1 MTLIDLGLLCLFPVI
16 FILAKAFDRKEWV
29 DLTDEELE
37 TLLSENRSLTLG
49 AIWAVSNKLRSKNG
63 Y

>member
-37 TLLSENRSLTLG
+37 TLLSENRTLTLG
-49 AIWAVSNKLRSKNG
+49 SIWAVSNKLKEKNT
-63 Y
+63 